1 MVSELTVII
10 KDSEKTLKTKFLP
23 YEKYYVDEKDP
34 FIFACIQQT
43 KDNFDGEPTD
53 ITINIRMDIQ

>member
-10 KDSEKTLKTKFLP
+10 KDSEKTLRNKFLA

-34 FIFACIQQT
+34 FIFACIQNT
-43 KDNFDGEPTD
+43 RDNFQGDPSD
-53 ITINIRMDIQ
+53 ITVNIRLEIQ